1 MDKKNGLLD
10 YLSQVFMNFGI
21 TVAILNVFCMIFGEE
36 AQTMS
41 TLFQLGGDGLAV
53 ATMMQ
58 FLLIILLIN
67 GLRVVLMT
75 DLLIKKMPL
84 ALRIVAMFASVF
96 GITTAGVVAFGWFPV
111 TDALAWVMFVG
122 CFVVSCAISTGI
134 SIIAE
139 KQENKKFEDA
149 LKRFKEEA

>member
-21 TVAILNVFCMIFGEE
+21 TVAILNVFCMIFGDE

-41 TLFQLGGDGLAV
+41 TLFQLGRDGLAV

-84 ALRIVAMFASVF
+84 VLRIVAMFASVF
-96 GITTAGVVAFGWFPV
+96 GITTAGVIVFGWFPV

-122 CFVVSCAISTGI
+122 CFIISCAISTGI
-134 SIIAE
+134 SVIAE

-149 LKRFKEEA
+149 LKRFKEEG

>member
-21 TVAILNVFCMIFGEE
+21 TVVILNVFCMIFGEE

-41 TLFQLGGDGLAV
+41 TLFQLGKDGLAV

-58 FLLIILLIN
+58 FLLAILLIN

-84 ALRIVAMFASVF
+84 VLRIVAMFASVF
-96 GITTAGVVAFGWFPV
+96 GITTAGVIVFGWFPV

-122 CFVVSCAISTGI
+122 CFIISCAISTGI
-134 SIIAE
+134 SVIAE

-149 LKRFKEEA
+149 LKRFKEEG

>member
-21 TVAILNVFCMIFGEE
+21 TVVILNVFCMIFGEE

-122 CFVVSCAISTGI
+122 CFIISCAISTGI

-139 KQENKKFEDA
+139 KQENKKFEEA

>member
-1 MDKKNGLLD
+1 
-10 YLSQVFMNFGI
+10 
-21 TVAILNVFCMIFGEE
+21 
-36 AQTMS
+36 MS

-96 GITTAGVVAFGWFPV
+96 GITTAGVIVFGWFPV
-111 TDALAWVMFVG
+111 TDVLAWVMFVG
-122 CFVVSCAISTGI
+122 CFIISCAISTGI

>member
-1 MDKKNGLLD
+1 MDKKNGLLA
-10 YLSQVFMNFGI
+10 YLSQVFMNFGN
-21 TVAILNVFCMIFGEE
+21 TVVILNVFCMIFGEE

-84 ALRIVAMFASVF
+84 ALRIVAMVASVF

-139 KQENKKFEDA
+139 KQENWKFEDA

>member
-21 TVAILNVFCMIFGEE
+21 TVVILNVFCMIFGGE

-41 TLFQLGGDGLAV
+41 TLFQLGKDGLAV

-58 FLLIILLIN
+58 FLLTISLIN

-96 GITTAGVVAFGWFPV
+96 GITTAGVIVFGWFPV
-111 TDALAWVMFVG
+111 ADALAWVMFVG
-122 CFVVSCAISTGI
+122 CFIISCAISTGI
-134 SIIAE
+134 SVIAE

-149 LKRFKEEA
+149 LKRFKEEG

>member
-122 CFVVSCAISTGI
+122 CFIISCAISTGI

>member
-21 TVAILNVFCMIFGEE
+21 TVVILNVFCMIFGEE
-36 AQTMS
+36 AQTVS
-41 TLFQLGGDGLAV
+41 TLFQLGGDGLAIS
-53 ATMMQ
+53 TMMQ
-58 FLLIILLIN
+58 FLLTIALID

-84 ALRIVAMFASVF
+84 AARIVAMFTSVF
-96 GITTAGVVAFGWFPV
+96 GITVAGVILFGWFPV
-111 TDALAWVMFVG
+111 EDVMAWVMFVG

>member
-21 TVAILNVFCMIFGEE
+21 TVVILNVFCMIFGQE
-36 AQTMS
+36 AQTVS
-41 TLFQLGGDGLAV
+41 TLFQLGRDGLAV

-58 FLLIILLIN
+58 FLLTISLIN

-96 GITTAGVVAFGWFPV
+96 SITTAGVIVFGWFPV
-111 TDALAWVMFVG
+111 TDALAWVLFVG
-122 CFVVSCAISTGI
+122 CFIISCAISTGI
-134 SIIAE
+134 SVIAE
-139 KQENKKFEDA
+139 KQENKKFEEA
-149 LKRFKEEA
+149 LKRFKEKA

>member
-21 TVAILNVFCMIFGEE
+21 TVVILNVFCMIFGEE
-36 AQTMS
+36 AKTMS

-122 CFVVSCAISTGI
+122 CFVISCAISTGI

>member
-41 TLFQLGGDGLAV
+41 TLFQLGRDGLAV

-96 GITTAGVVAFGWFPV
+96 GITTAGVIVFGWFPV
-111 TDALAWVMFVG
+111 ADVLAWVMFVG
-122 CFVVSCAISTGI
+122 CFIISCAISTGI

>member
-10 YLSQVFMNFGI
+10 YLSQIFMNFGI
-21 TVAILNVFCMIFGEE
+21 TVVILNVFCMIFGEE
-36 AQTMS
+36 AQSMS
-41 TLFQLGGDGLAV
+41 TLFQLGKEGLAV

-58 FLLIILLIN
+58 FLLAISMIN

-84 ALRIVAMFASVF
+84 VLRIIAMFAGCF
-96 GITTAGVVAFGWFPV
+96 GITTVCVIVFGWFPV
-111 TDALAWVMFVG
+111 TDAVAWVMFVG

-134 SIIAE
+134 SVIAE

>member
-41 TLFQLGGDGLAV
+41 TLFQLGKDGLAV

-58 FLLIILLIN
+58 FLLAILLIN

-84 ALRIVAMFASVF
+84 VLRIVAMFAGCF
-96 GITTAGVVAFGWFPV
+96 GITTVSVIVFGWFPV
-111 TDALAWVMFVG
+111 ADALAWVMFVG
-122 CFVVSCAISTGI
+122 CFIISCAISTGI
-134 SIIAE
+134 SVIAE
-139 KQENKKFEDA
+139 KQENRKFEEA

>member
-21 TVAILNVFCMIFGEE
+21 TVVILNVFCMIFGEE

-58 FLLIILLIN
+58 FLLTISLIN

-96 GITTAGVVAFGWFPV
+96 GITTAGVIVFGWFPV
-111 TDALAWVMFVG
+111 TDALAWAMFVG
-122 CFVVSCAISTGI
+122 CFIISCAISTGI
-134 SIIAE
+134 SVIAE

-149 LKRFKEEA
+149 LKRFKEEG

>member
-21 TVAILNVFCMIFGEE
+21 TVVILNVFCMIFGEE

-96 GITTAGVVAFGWFPV
+96 GITTAGVIVFGWFPV

-139 KQENKKFEDA
+139 KQENKKFEEA

>member
-21 TVAILNVFCMIFGEE
+21 TVVILNVFCMIFGEE

-41 TLFQLGGDGLAV
+41 TLFQLGKDGLAV

-58 FLLIILLIN
+58 FLLIISVID
-67 GLRVVLMT
+67 GLRVLLMT
-75 DLLIKKMPL
+75 DLLIKKMSL
-84 ALRIVAMFASVF
+84 ALRIVAMFTSVF
-96 GITTAGVVAFGWFPV
+96 GITTAGVIVFGWFPV
-111 TDALAWVMFVG
+111 EDVVAWIMFVG

-139 KQENKKFEDA
+139 KQENRKFEEA

>member
-21 TVAILNVFCMIFGEE
+21 TVVILNVFCMIFGEE

-41 TLFQLGGDGLAV
+41 TLFQLGKDGLAV

-58 FLLIILLIN
+58 FLLAILLIN

-96 GITTAGVVAFGWFPV
+96 GITTAGVIVFGWFPV

-122 CFVVSCAISTGI
+122 CFIISCAISTGI
-134 SIIAE
+134 SVIAE

-149 LKRFKEEA
+149 LKRFKEEG

>member
-75 DLLIKKMPL
+75 DLLIKKMPP

-96 GITTAGVVAFGWFPV
+96 GITTAGVIVFGWFPV

-122 CFVVSCAISTGI
+122 CFIISCAISTGI

-149 LKRFKEEA
+149 LKRFKEEG

>member
-21 TVAILNVFCMIFGEE
+21 TVVILNVFCMIFGEE

-41 TLFQLGGDGLAV
+41 TLFQLGRDGLAV

-58 FLLIILLIN
+58 FLLTISLIN
-67 GLRVVLMT
+67 GLRVLLMT

-96 GITTAGVVAFGWFPV
+96 GITTAGVIVFGWFPV
-111 TDALAWVMFVG
+111 TDALAWAMFVG
-122 CFVVSCAISTGI
+122 CFIISCAISTGI
-134 SIIAE
+134 SVIAE
-139 KQENKKFEDA
+139 QQENKKFEDA
-149 LKRFKEEA
+149 LKRFKEEG